1 MASFI
6 DPQNGDLATAE
17 HVAQLVE
24 DFQGLRNIPISLSG
38 INDAATYALTLKNAG
53 TGSRD
58 LIAYAADGTTVLL
71 QVDATGVTLGSVP
84 PGSISGTAIAAGSIT
99 NAQLGPDVAR
109 ANLLTN
115 GGLEI
120 WSRGLGPF
128 SNTFAADRWL
138 LSPGAGS
145 TMSGTRIAGNGG
157 GFALQVVY
165 THSTASGISQD
176 IMASENPVL
185 PGKVVSFSADVNA
198 SAAGAAQLKILTNG
212 AGAINVVSSFHP
224 GGSTWQ
230 RLTVTATTNAATT
243 DVQVSLALS
252 ASGTFQIDNAMLVVG
267 SQAANYVPMHPAD
280 DLARCLRYYE
290 VIGTTP
296 NEIVAQAYGVTAG
309 AYSVYYALKARK
321 AITPTFTK
329 NGTWVVTNC
338 GQPAVVSGSVDQVSL
353 VVTVTATGQLVFTNN
368 AAGANVSVEANP

>member
-1 MASFI
+1 MARTTATNFSGGLQF
-6 DPQNGDLATAE
+6 PYATAATDVFKKE
-17 HVAQLVE
+17 DLQTLAQAVDQHDHTAGKGVAV
-24 DFQGLRNIPISLSG
+24 N
-38 INDAATYALTLKNAG
+38 
-53 TGSRD
+53 
-58 LIAYAADGTTVLL
+58 
-71 QVDATGVTLGSVP
+71 
-84 PGSISGTAIAAGSIT
+84 TAPAAGSIT
-99 NAQLGPDVAR
+99 NAMLGADVAR
-109 ANLLTN
+109 GNLLTN

-165 THSTASGISQD
+165 THSTASGVSQD
-176 IMASENPVL
+176 IQANENPVL

-198 SAAGAAQLKILTNG
+198 SVAGAAQLKILTNG

-252 ASGTFQIDNAMLVVG
+252 ASGTFQFDNAMLVVG
-267 SQAANYVPMHPAD
+267 SQPANYAPLTPAD
-280 DLARCLRYYE
+280 DLARCLRYYTLYNTIGGNQILGVGHASAATNAYVPWRFPVVMA
-290 VIGTTP
+290 VIPTITVSSPGHFQLL
-296 NEIVAQAYGVTAG
+296 NG
-309 AYSVYYALKARK
+309 SV
-321 AITPTFTK
+321 TPTSLTA
-329 NGTWVVTNC
+329 
-338 GQPAVVSGSVDQVSL
+338 AVSPYGGHLAVGVASGLVAGNAVSL
-353 VVTVTATGQLVFTNN
+353 QGNN
-368 AAGANVSVEANP
+368 AAANIVAESNP